1 MVKALDEIFI
11 GFVVFFIIERGVRL
25 ASSLRYPRDPQE
37 TRTIAFEFGILCAAF
52 ALAYAYRKKIHNID
66 I

>member
-11 GFVVFFIIERGVRL
+11 GFVVFFIIERGIRL
-25 ASSLRYPRDPQE
+25 ASALRYQRDLQE
-37 TRTIAFEFGILCAAF
+37 TRAIGFEFSVLCATF
-52 ALAYAYRKKIHNID
+52 VLAYIYRKKIHNID

>member
-11 GFVVFFIIERGVRL
+11 GFVVFFIIERGIRL
-25 ASSLRYPRDPQE
+25 ASALRYQRDLQE
-37 TRTIAFEFGILCAAF
+37 TRTIGFEFSVLCATF
-52 ALAYAYRKKIHNID
+52 VLAYIYRKKIHNID